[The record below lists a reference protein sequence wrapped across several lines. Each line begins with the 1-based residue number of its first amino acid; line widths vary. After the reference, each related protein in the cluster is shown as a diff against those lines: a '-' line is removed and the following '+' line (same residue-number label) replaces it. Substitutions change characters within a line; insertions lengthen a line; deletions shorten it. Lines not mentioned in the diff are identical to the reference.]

1 MRRFA
6 PLLGALLLVSACER
20 PASYDGLE
28 REEFVATYV
37 DLRRATVAGEL
48 DAQTR
53 DSILEA
59 HGTTEEAL
67 RDYIEQR
74 AEDPEAIAETWREIN
89 ERITARDTMSADD
102 DTLGADTSSAD
113 PDSI

>member
-1 MRRFA
+1 MRRA
-6 PLLGALLLVSACER
+6 VPLLGALLLASACER
-20 PASYDGLE
+20 PATYDGLE

-48 DAQTR
+48 DEQTR

-67 RDYIEQR
+67 RDYVEQR
-74 AEDPEAIAETWREIN
+74 AEDPEAIADTWREIN
-89 ERITARDTMSADD
+89 ERISARDTMPVDD
-102 DTLGADTSSAD
+102 DTLVADTPIAD
-113 PDSI
+113 TDSI